1 MSGYIPI
8 FTIQTR
14 GFTPR
19 HRHSTVSTQG
29 ALKRLLICQ
38 ILSRMAE
45 KHEVK
50 VSSTFSPDSMKGIA
64 ESIGVSGIPDDAAS
78 QLAEDVSYR
87 LKLLIQEA
95 AKFMHH
101 CKRSKLIT
109 SDFDMALKIKN
120 LEPLYGFQSKDLIP
134 FRYTSGGG
142 RELHFYD
149 EKELDLNEIISSQFP
164 KIPLDVSLKTHWL
177 SIEGVQP
184 SIPENPPPAS
194 KEQQQKESFDTSIKA
209 VIDRLHKPKPH
220 TDLAKARMK
229 QKCANTAKLK
239 NLIIHELSVE
249 QQLYYKE
256 ITEAC
261 VGADEPRRQQ
271 ALQSLVSDPGL
282 HQMLPRFSTFISEGV
297 KINVVQNNLALLI
310 YLMRMVKSLIDN
322 PNLYLEKYLHEIVP
336 AVTTCIVSKQLCMK
350 PDLDNHWALRDFAAR
365 LMNNIC
371 RTFNTCRNNLQT
383 RVTKLFSKALQTE
396 KVPLS
401 TQYGALVGL
410 GEQGQEV
417 VKAFIVPHLKV
428 LGDRLK
434 AVIDSPVVN
443 SLDKLAV
450 DHVKKILLKV
460 VPPVLKNTKTG
471 NDSLEDYMK
480 EYGYLGQALHTAV
493 VQERQTPIA
502 TNMASTM
509 TTGSSTRQP
518 ILIHSG
524 SSTQTNMTSSGTNT
538 RIVTPSGGMARTQGP
553 GQNKLVIVT
562 PPTRP
567 TGMGVQTSCFTSG
580 SSNTSTPTIVKLV
593 TAPNTSSNSSKIVVM
608 SVPSGANSNS
618 QTCSTIMQTSSTNT
632 AAVSTTTH
640 DMGMKSIFSAT
651 PSIAIKKDP
660 NSP

>member
-1 MSGYIPI
+1 
-8 FTIQTR
+8 
-14 GFTPR
+14 
-19 HRHSTVSTQG
+19 
-29 ALKRLLICQ
+29 
-38 ILSRMAE
+38 MAE
-45 KHEVK
+45 KHEGK
-50 VSSTFSPDSMKGIA
+50 VSSTLGADSMKVIA
-64 ESIGVSGIPDDAAS
+64 ESIGIAGLPDDAAS

-95 AKFMHH
+95 VKFMHH
-101 CKRSKLIT
+101 GKRSKLCIT
-109 SDFDMALKIKN
+109 DFDMALRIKN
-120 LEPLYGFQSKDLIP
+120 LEPLYGFQSKDFIP

-142 RELHFYD
+142 RELHFHE

-164 KIPLDVSLKTHWL
+164 KIPLDVSLKIHWL

-184 SIPENPPPAS
+184 AIPENPPPAS

-229 QKCANTAKLK
+229 HKSANTAKLK

-336 AVTTCIVSKQLCMK
+336 AVTTCIVSKQLCLR

-383 RVTKLFSKALQTE
+383 RVTKLFSKALQAE
-396 KVPLS
+396 KIPLS

-417 VKAFIVPHLKV
+417 VKTFIVPHLKI

-450 DHVKKILLKV
+450 DHVKKILLRV
-460 VPPVLKNTKTG
+460 VPPVLKNMKTG
-471 NDSLEDYMK
+471 NDTIEDFIK
-480 EYGYLGQALHTAV
+480 EYGYLGQPLHAAV
-493 VQERQTPIA
+493 LQERQIPVSVP
-502 TNMASTM
+502 NMPPAAITTAS
-509 TTGSSTRQP
+509 GRQP
-518 ILIHSG
+518 ILIQSG
-524 SSTQTNMTSSGTNT
+524 SSTQTSMCTSSTNT
-538 RIVTPSGGMARTQGP
+538 RLVTPSSGVGRTQGQ

-562 PPTRP
+562 PQCRP
-567 TGMGVQTSCFTSG
+567 TVAASVTSG
-580 SSNTSTPTIVKLV
+580 FNSTGSNTSASTIVKLV
-593 TAPNTSSNSSKIVVM
+593 TTPSTSTASTVVGAPPQKVVVV
-608 SVPSGANSNS
+608 SLSSGASATTQVCTS
-618 QTCSTIMQTSSTNT
+618 VMQTSGASTT
-632 AAVSTTTH
+632 AAISTASH
-640 DMGMKSIFSAT
+640 GMGMKSVFST
-651 PSIAIKKDP
+651 TSTAIKKEP
-660 NSP
+660 STP

>member
-1 MSGYIPI
+1 MS
-8 FTIQTR
+8 
-14 GFTPR
+14 
-19 HRHSTVSTQG
+19 
-29 ALKRLLICQ
+29 
-38 ILSRMAE
+38 E
-45 KHEVK
+45 KHEGK
-50 VSSTFSPDSMKGIA
+50 VSSTLGSDSMKVIA
-64 ESIGVSGIPDDAAS
+64 ESIGIAGLPDDAAS
-78 QLAEDVSYR
+78 QLAEDVGYR

-95 AKFMHH
+95 VKFMHH
-101 CKRSKLIT
+101 GKRSKLSMT
-109 SDFDMALKIKN
+109 DFDMALRIKN
-120 LEPLYGFQSKDLIP
+120 LEPLYGFQSRDFVP

-142 RELHFYD
+142 RELHFHE
-149 EKELDLNEIISSQFP
+149 EKEMDLNEIISSQFP
-164 KIPLDVSLKTHWL
+164 KIPLDVSLKIHWL

-184 SIPENPPPAS
+184 AIPENPPPAS

-220 TDLAKARMK
+220 TDLAKARLK
-229 QKCANTAKLK
+229 HKSANTAKLK

-336 AVTTCIVSKQLCMK
+336 AVTTCIVSKQLCLR

-383 RVTKLFSKALQTE
+383 RVTKLFSKALQAE
-396 KVPLS
+396 KIPLS

-417 VKAFIVPHLKV
+417 VKAFIVPHLKI

-460 VPPVLKNTKTG
+460 VPPVLKNMKTG
-471 NDSLEDYMK
+471 NDTIEDFIK
-480 EYGYLGQALHTAV
+480 EYGYLGQPLHAAV
-493 VQERQTPIA
+493 LQERQIPISLPSLTPAI
-502 TNMASTM
+502 TTTM
-509 TTGSSTRQP
+509 TTSGRQP
-518 ILIHSG
+518 ILIQSG
-524 SSTQTNMTSSGTNT
+524 CSTQTTMCTSSTST
-538 RIVTPSGGMARTQGP
+538 RLVTPSNSMVRTQTP
-553 GQNKLVIVT
+553 SQNKLVIVT
-562 PPTRP
+562 PQNRP
-567 TGMGVQTSCFTSG
+567 TVSVSSTATFSSTG
-580 SSNTSTPTIVKLV
+580 SNTSQPTIVKLV
-593 TAPNTSSNSSKIVVM
+593 TTHSTSTTSSVVGAPPQKIVVV
-608 SVPSGANSNS
+608 SLPSGASATTQVCTS
-618 QTCSTIMQTSSTNT
+618 VMQTSST
-632 AAVSTTTH
+632 STTPAISTASLG
-640 DMGMKSIFSAT
+640 MGMKSVFSSTAA
-651 PSIAIKKDP
+651 PVKKDTP
-660 NSP
+660 PP